1 MDLHAPL
8 YSLPHAHRQVL
19 VLREVQR
26 RSYDE
31 IAGILRISRDD
42 VARRLTAARR
52 ELCDRLNWSRA
63 DADFGAQGE
72 AEVPQ

>member
-1 MDLHAPL
+1 MDSLALLLTLPL
-8 YSLPHAHRQVL
+8 RHRQVL

-31 IAGILRISRDD
+31 ITGILGISRDD

-52 ELCDRLNWSRA
+52 ELCDRLNWS
-63 DADFGAQGE
+63 GAGSGAE
-72 AEVPQ
+72 AEG

>member
-1 MDLHAPL
+1 MDLPAPL
-8 YSLPHAHRQVL
+8 SSLPLCHRQVL
-19 VLREVQR
+19 VLREVQG

-63 DADFGAQGE
+63 GSAFGAQGDR
-72 AEVPQ
+72 EVPQ